1 MGNRPLIIRLN
12 NKSSFYYT
20 CLWRSYF
27 IIYIINGW
35 LNVPYYQNE
44 YQSDGNIWTDA
55 RNENDDVFYACND
68 DEINPD
74 NTEDNATSIFKVE
87 YEQSGDVDFFV
98 KSLEIGEGFIYTD
111 TQEEAPITFLDDDL
125 VLSSYSFINEEPRK
139 KIELA
144 VTAGWVPLDNDYAE
158 MKVTLTIYKDDSLID
173 TKEYITTSE
182 DVSSV
187 NRIKY
192 TSE

>member
-1 MGNRPLIIRLN
+1 MKSIQFSTFLIFLL
-12 NKSSFYYT
+12 ST
-20 CLWRSYF
+20 
-27 IIYIINGW
+27 
-35 LNVPYYQNE
+35 
-44 YQSDGNIWTDA
+44 
-55 RNENDDVFYACND
+55 VFYACND